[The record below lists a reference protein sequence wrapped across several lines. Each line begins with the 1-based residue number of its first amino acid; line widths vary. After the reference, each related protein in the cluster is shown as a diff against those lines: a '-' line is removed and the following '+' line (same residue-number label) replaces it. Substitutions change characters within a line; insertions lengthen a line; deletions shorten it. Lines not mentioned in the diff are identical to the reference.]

1 MVKKTNKNSPLND
14 RLARAVE
21 HFWRTRTSQ
30 GDKQGTASGERDRG
44 NRTAATGGKQ
54 FEGVNRLMAE
64 LLAETGIPS
73 ECIHLYGRALIT
85 LPGYFRPTKVWDLV
99 VVHKQCLLG
108 VLETK
113 ALCGPSFGNNYNNRI
128 EEALGSSQDMW
139 TAYRE
144 GLFRSSPEPFIG
156 YVMLLEEHDKSTSP
170 VKVSEKL
177 FPVVDEFRDASYA
190 QRCEHS
196 IRRMVRERC
205 YNGAAF
211 LTASPTTWAN
221 GKYREPAADLEFA
234 PFATLMCGQVLANY
248 RAVEAR
254 G

>member
-1 MVKKTNKNSPLND
+1 MAKRAPKNAPLND
-14 RLARAVE
+14 RLAQTVA
-21 HFWRTRTSQ
+21 HFWQTRTSQ
-30 GDKQGTASGERDRG
+30 GVKQGTATGKRDQG

-54 FEGVNRLMAE
+54 FDGVNRLIGE
-64 LLAETGIPS
+64 LLVESGIPR
-73 ECIHLYGRALIT
+73 ECIYLDGRSLVT
-85 LPGYFRPTKVWDLV
+85 LPGYFRPTKEWDLV
-99 VVHKQCLLG
+99 VVHQQCLLG

-144 GLFRSSPEPFIG
+144 GLFKLSPEPFIG
-156 YVMLLEEHDKSTSP
+156 YVMMLEEDERSTRQ
-170 VKVSEKL
+170 VKVSEKH

-205 YNGAAF
+205 YNGAAY
-211 LTASPTTWAN
+211 LIASPTTGAR
-221 GKYREPAADLEFA
+221 GKYREPAVDLEFA

-248 RAVEAR
+248 RTVEAR